1 MSLRPPSQFGNMH
14 PGDVLFD
21 ALNTEIAGEK
31 ATALGRAGTKA
42 AKALAA
48 LAEAGPDHP
57 DRPALLKAAAD
68 AVHGFFIQRELCGM
82 RRHDGVIRDLAIPQ
96 AVLVRMGAK

>member
-1 MSLRPPSQFGNMH
+1 MSLRLPSHFGSVH

-31 ATALGRAGTKA
+31 ASSLGRAGTQA
-42 AKALAA
+42 AKALTK

-82 RRHDGVIRDLAIPQ
+82 RRHDGAIRDLAIPQ
-96 AVLVRMGAK
+96 AVLVRLGAK